1 MISTRYIVTT
11 ISLSVSTESPSL
23 QFACGGFEERVVIP
37 DDRSSRSQFA
47 VIGDELLQQLKHI
60 LEAEPEAGES
70 RVFTMARNV
79 YKACMDL
86 DKIEATGLGPLKD
99 MLKEMGGWPVLEGE
113 SWDEESF
120 SWVNIYYIVV

>member
-1 MISTRYIVTT
+1 M
-11 ISLSVSTESPSL
+11 
-23 QFACGGFEERVVIP
+23 IP
-37 DDRSSRSQFA
+37 DDRSSRSQFGI
-47 VIGDELLQQLKHI
+47 IGDDLLQQLRHI
-60 LEAEPEAGES
+60 LEAEAEEGES

-113 SWDEESF
+113 AWDEESF
-120 SWVNIYYIVV
+120 SWVNI